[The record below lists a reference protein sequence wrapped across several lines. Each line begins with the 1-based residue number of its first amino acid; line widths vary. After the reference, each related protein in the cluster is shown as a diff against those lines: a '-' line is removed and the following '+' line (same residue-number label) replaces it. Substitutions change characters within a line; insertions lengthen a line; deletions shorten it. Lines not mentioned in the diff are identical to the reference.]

1 VISDWLKYRY
11 IYHVPLALLATGLE
25 LIAVM
30 LMAIGLTLD
39 SIVHQQR
46 LAFERDILNTP
57 VTMLR
62 DRTKA

>member
-1 VISDWLKYRY
+1 
-11 IYHVPLALLATGLE
+11 
-25 LIAVM
+25 
-30 LMAIGLTLD
+30 MAIGLTLD

-57 VTMLR
+57 VTKLR